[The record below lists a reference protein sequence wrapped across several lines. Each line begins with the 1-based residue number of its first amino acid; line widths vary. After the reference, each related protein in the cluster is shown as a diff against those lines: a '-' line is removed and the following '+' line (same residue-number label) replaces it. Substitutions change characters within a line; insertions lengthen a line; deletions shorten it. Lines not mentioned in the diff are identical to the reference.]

1 MIPHIHFRPVMFFVA
16 ILSLTFG
23 FNPGA
28 FSQEAGSS
36 RQLDRVEVE
45 PPVQSVTSRGGDS
58 GQGFG
63 YDTPIPSG
71 QERSDFPLTSSQ
83 VVSPTGRV
91 ANIATVPSAISV
103 VTSRGVT
110 GQGNNGIRDMLQGVP
125 GVNTGTSNST
135 IFGSHI
141 KMRGFDGSTDSANR
155 VAIMFEGR
163 NQELPS
169 SETNPGFIFPEIID
183 RIEVMRGD
191 GTIQF
196 GNRAIGGSLNILLKK
211 PRQNPGIYWG
221 TERGSW
227 ETERHWVSA
236 NLVRGPL
243 AAGIF
248 GGFYAEDG
256 FRRYEGELE
265 SPALTGLPTGYTVE
279 EVMRRPGPWEMYNA
293 VTSANWKITPRLSLD
308 FTYLYSR
315 ECMPNSGTVPW
326 DRWEIR
332 DVRNVDKGYA
342 DGGTDDRFDKNAV
355 LRLYYD
361 GGMFGSLEVNA
372 SQRYYDVRTNAYLF
386 TSSKE
391 FAYRHWADQQ
401 LSFKYLRTDTYN
413 FIRNDLTLGSDLR
426 DGLLSSERK
435 EITGTSK
442 ATYKLRH
449 KSRQATHRESLGYY
463 VMNQTRLW
471 DRLIFGL
478 AYRYENY
485 ELNGIYA
492 DGLNSKKN
500 IVVFPQAGLRRGWIK
515 SASQYS
521 LNVVYDKELGSNFY
535 AKHSRTYRFP
545 NVAEVI
551 NTASFLTPGVN
562 THPDPIFFVGPE
574 EGTLEEV
581 GIRHWFTPNI
591 YVGLIY
597 YELDMDNEIGDEW
610 DLRYDSTRWKANVP
624 YVSHDG
630 LEMEWLIRFTPRWTF
645 DGSFTKQKVI
655 YRSPNLQPGNYK
667 QGRKADAWVAP
678 APAQMYYLRLTY
690 DNKEW
695 GFASSLSY
703 YNVSKGYYQN
713 DDLNGGRDM
722 EETKR
727 LDLAV
732 AQNFFNDMITVYG
745 GINNI
750 TDRINMV
757 ATSYSWSASAAAP
770 SYSQY
775 PDKPRTYYG
784 GVKAKMDY
792 DRMKVPTVADF
803 QRMQERVYGAF
814 EDGVGSLTAMP
825 GRIRGFL
832 PF

>member
-1 MIPHIHFRPVMFFVA
+1 MIPHIHIRGLVFFTV

-23 FNPGA
+23 FNPRA
-28 FSQEAGSS
+28 LSQESGSS

-63 YDTPIPSG
+63 YDTPIPGG

-103 VTSRGVT
+103 VTSQGVT
-110 GQGNNGIRDMLQGVP
+110 GQGNTGVSDMVKGVP
-125 GVNTGTSNST
+125 GVNTGTSKSNM
-135 IFGSHI
+135 FGSAI
-141 KMRGFDGSTDSANR
+141 KMRGFDGATDSANR

-163 NQELPS
+163 NQELPL
-169 SETNPGFIFPEIID
+169 SEINPGFIFPEIID

-196 GNRAIGGSLNILLKK
+196 GNKAIGGSLNILLKK

-236 NLVRGPL
+236 NLVRGPI
-243 AAGIF
+243 AAGVF
-248 GGFYAEDG
+248 GGFYSENG
-256 FRRYEGELE
+256 FRRYEGEIE
-265 SPALTGLPTGYTVE
+265 PASINGLPTGYSVE
-279 EVMRRPGPWEMYNA
+279 EVMPRPGPWELYNV

-308 FTYLYSR
+308 FTYLFSR
-315 ECMPNSGTVPW
+315 ECMPNAGTVPV
-326 DRWEIR
+326 DRWERR
-332 DVRNVDKGYA
+332 DTRNVDKGYA

-355 LRLYYD
+355 LRMYYD
-361 GGMFGSLEVNA
+361 GGNFGSLEANA
-372 SQRYYDVRTNAYLF
+372 SQRYYDVRSNAYLF

-391 FAYRHWADQQ
+391 VAYRHWADQQ
-401 LSFKYLRTDTYN
+401 LSFKYLRTDKYD

-426 DGLLSSERK
+426 DGLFTVERK
-435 EITGTSK
+435 QITGTGTAAS
-442 ATYKLRH
+442 LRH
-449 KSRQATHRESLGYY
+449 KTRQGTHRESLGYY

-485 ELNGIYA
+485 EFNGIYA
-492 DGLNSKKN
+492 DGLNTKTLK
-500 IVVFPQAGLRRGWIK
+500 IAVFPQSGLRMGWVK

-535 AKHSRTYRFP
+535 GKHARTYRFP
-545 NVAEVI
+545 IVGDVI
-551 NTASFLTPGVN
+551 NNSSFLSPG
-562 THPDPIFFVGPE
+562 TSAHPDPVWFVDPE

-597 YELDMDNEIGDEW
+597 YELDMDNEIGQEY
-610 DLRYDSTRWKANVP
+610 DLRYAATRWTTNIP
-624 YVSHDG
+624 LVSHDG
-630 LEMEWLIRFTPRWTF
+630 LEAEWMIRFTPRWQF

-655 YRSPNLQPGNYK
+655 YRSANLQPGNFRE
-667 QGRKADAWVAP
+667 GRKADAWEP
-678 APAQMYYLRLTY
+678 PSPAQMYYLRLTY

-703 YNVSKGYYQN
+703 FNVSKAYYQG
-713 DDLNGGRDM
+713 DDLNAGKDM
-722 EETKR
+722 EETKQ

-732 AQNFFNDMITVYG
+732 AQSFFSDMITVYG
-745 GINNI
+745 GITNI
-750 TDRINMV
+750 TDRTNMPQS
-757 ATSYSWSASAAAP
+757 SYSWSSGAYP
-770 SYSQY
+770 TYSQY

-784 GVKAKMDY
+784 GIKAKMDY

-803 QRMQERVYGAF
+803 QRMQERLYGAF
-814 EDGVGSLTAMP
+814 EDGVGSLAAMP